1 MLRLPLYLLLSVAL
15 HIGVGLLLRDIRAEA
30 GVQLDAPAA
39 MVVQMID
46 LSPTPVTPAPR
57 LSAAPSAASKPEV
70 APTAKPKPPVAKL
83 PARKP
88 SLPVPQLNTVTH
100 AEPRPRQTAK
110 PVAAPA
116 AQSTLPTLASVS
128 RPTAPASSAPA
139 RVTPREVFSQQPSFV
154 SPPPAPRYPSQARR
168 RNQQGV
174 VLVEVRLD
182 ELGRQRELKLLRS
195 SGVASLD
202 SAALE
207 AVSGWRF
214 RPEMLDGQSVPS
226 RVQIPIQ
233 FALTASR

>member
-46 LSPTPVTPAPR
+46 LSATPVPSTPR
-57 LSAAPSAASKPEV
+57 LSAAPPAASKPEV
-70 APTAKPKPPVAKL
+70 TPTAKPRPPVAQL

-88 SLPVPQLNTVTH
+88 SLPVAQIKT
-100 AEPRPRQTAK
+100 AQAKPRPRQTAK
-110 PVAAPA
+110 PAAAPSPQPA
-116 AQSTLPTLASVS
+116 LHSMASVS
-128 RPTAPASSAPA
+128 RPPAQAQSALA

>member
-15 HIGVGLLLRDIRAEA
+15 HLGVGLLLRDIRAEA
-30 GVQLDAPAA
+30 GVPVDAPAA
-39 MVVQMID
+39 MAVQMID
-46 LSPTPVTPAPR
+46 LSSPPAPPAPR
-57 LSAAPSAASKPEV
+57 LSAAPPVVSKPER
-70 APTAKPKPPVAKL
+70 APAAKPKPTVAEL

-88 SLPVPQLNTVTH
+88 NLPVAQVKTAH
-100 AEPRPRQTAK
+100 SESRPRQAAK
-110 PVAAPA
+110 PAAVATPQKALPA
-116 AQSTLPTLASVS
+116 MASARRPSAQTQP
-128 RPTAPASSAPA
+128 APA
-139 RVTPREVFSQQPSFV
+139 RVTPREVLSQQPSFV
-154 SPPPAPRYPSQARR
+154 SPPSAPHYPSQARR

-182 ELGRQRELKLLRS
+182 EQGRQRELKLLRS
-195 SGVASLD
+195 SGVSSLD

-214 RPEMLDGQSVPS
+214 RPEMLDGQNVAS

>member
-15 HIGVGLLLRDIRAEA
+15 HIGVGLLLRDIQAEA
-30 GVQLDAPAA
+30 GVQLDAPAVMA
-39 MVVQMID
+39 VQMID
-46 LSPTPVTPAPR
+46 LSSPPAPSAPR
-57 LSAAPSAASKPEV
+57 LSAAPPAVSKPEV
-70 APTAKPKPPVAKL
+70 APAAKPKPPVAQL

-88 SLPVPQLNTVTH
+88 SLPVAQIKTAH
-100 AEPRPRQTAK
+100 AESRPRQAAK
-110 PVAAPA
+110 PAAAPA
-116 AQSTLPTLASVS
+116 PQSALPSMASVS
-128 RPTAPASSAPA
+128 RSAAQAQSAPA

>member
-15 HIGVGLLLRDIRAEA
+15 HIGVGLLLRDIRDEA
-30 GVQLDAPAA
+30 GVRLDAPAA
-39 MVVQMID
+39 MAVQMID
-46 LSPTPVTPAPR
+46 LSAAPAPSAPR
-57 LSAAPSAASKPEV
+57 LSAAPPAASTPEV
-70 APTAKPKPPVAKL
+70 APTAKPKPPVAQL

-88 SLPVPQLNTVTH
+88 NLPLAQAKTAHV
-100 AEPRPRQTAK
+100 EPRPPQVAK
-110 PVAAPA
+110 PAP
-116 AQSTLPTLASVS
+116 QSALPSMASVS
-128 RPTAPASSAPA
+128 RPPAQAQSVPA

-182 ELGRQRELKLLRS
+182 ALGRQRELKLLRS

>member
-15 HIGVGLLLRDIRAEA
+15 HLGVGLLLRDIRAEA

-39 MVVQMID
+39 MAVQMID
-46 LSPTPVTPAPR
+46 LSSPPAPPAQR
-57 LSAAPSAASKPEV
+57 LSAAPPAASKPETV
-70 APTAKPKPPVAKL
+70 PEAKPKPLVAQS
-83 PARKP
+83 PAAKE
-88 SLPVPQLNTVTH
+88 SLAVPKIKTAH
-100 AEPRPRQTAK
+100 AEPRPRQAAK
-110 PVAAPA
+110 PAAAPA
-116 AQSTLPTLASVS
+116 PQSELPSMASVS
-128 RPTAPASSAPA
+128 RPTAPALSAPA
-139 RVTPREVFSQQPSFV
+139 RVIPREVFSQQPSFV

>member
-1 MLRLPLYLLLSVAL
+1 MLRLPLYLLLSVVL

-39 MVVQMID
+39 MAVQMID
-46 LSPTPVTPAPR
+46 LSAALASSAPR
-57 LSAAPSAASKPEV
+57 LSAAAPAASTPEV
-70 APTAKPKPPVAKL
+70 ASPAKSKPPVAQL
-83 PARKP
+83 PALKP
-88 SLPVPQLNTVTH
+88 SLPVAQLNTAH
-100 AEPRPRQTAK
+100 AELRPRHAAK
-110 PVAAPA
+110 PAAASAP
-116 AQSTLPTLASVS
+116 QSTLPTLASVS
-128 RPTAPASSAPA
+128 RPPAQAQSAPA

-182 ELGRQRELKLLRS
+182 ALGRQRELKLLRS